1 MMTDLLLIHLQQTY
15 EGRKKVLHKK
25 TNLYLLP
32 ICKAEEPDNDKS
44 AQQPNINSTVPAV
57 QVKEF
62 YALEAD
68 KSKKFFFSLSLD
80 FVQLAKLIDL
90 ITSSSDVRY
99 LKVAIWPGI
108 GFSNNNKNYQSFL

>member
-1 MMTDLLLIHLQQTY
+1 MIDN
-15 EGRKKVLHKK
+15 HKK
-25 TNLYLLP
+25 KNCIRRQIVYLLP